1 MGAHNGFRRQRG
13 VKIAFVTLGCKLNYA
28 ETSTYERD
36 FASAGLEPVS
46 WKDGADVFVVNTCTV
61 TATANKKSRSEIR
74 KLHRIN
80 PNAPIIVTGCYAQMK
95 PEEVGAIEGV
105 KMVVGTEDKAVLVER
120 TLGLLG
126 AEGFAQSGQV
136 DSSGQVNTAVT
147 ERSNIFGAYSS
158 GERTRSF
165 LKVQDGCDNFCRYCI
180 VPYARGRSRNIPICQ
195 AVKYAQEIAAKGIKE
210 IVLTGV
216 NTGDFGRST
225 GESFLDLLKALNGVD
240 GIERYRISSIEPN
253 LLTNDIIDWIA
264 SGTKFQPHFHIPL
277 QVGCDELLSSM
288 GRKYSTSE
296 FAEKIEY
303 IRHAMEGPGKPLVF
317 FGIDVMA
324 GLPGENEELFCK
336 SYNFLEQIKPAFIHI
351 FPYSKRPGTPAAVMP
366 GQTSPQVKASRVA
379 RLEELSSRL
388 HSEFIEANKGI
399 CERVLWES
407 REKDGTMAGYTGNYI
422 RLSRPYE
429 KNKVNTIENIVI

>member
-1 MGAHNGFRRQRG
+1 

>member
-1 MGAHNGFRRQRG
+1 

-46 WKDGADVFVVNTCTV
+46 WRNSADVFVVNTCTV

-126 AEGFAQSGQV
+126 LASGGKEAGQDSGVLKCSRQAESGTKGFAVAGMP
-136 DSSGQVNTAVT
+136 
-147 ERSNIFGAYSS
+147 SNIFGAYSS

-225 GESFLDLLKALNGVD
+225 GESFLDLLKALNGVN

-296 FAEKIEY
+296 FAEKIKY

-324 GLPGENEELFCK
+324 GLPGESEELFCK

-351 FPYSKRPGTPAAVMP
+351 FPYSKRPGTPAAVMQ
-366 GQTSPQVKASRVA
+366 GQISPQVKASRAA

-388 HSEFIEANKGI
+388 HSDFIEANRGI
-399 CERVLWES
+399 RERVLWES
-407 REKDGTMAGYTGNYI
+407 HEKDGTMAGYTGNYI

-429 KNKVNTIENIVI
+429 KNKVNTIEEVVI

>member
-1 MGAHNGFRRQRG
+1 M
-13 VKIAFVTLGCKLNYA
+13 KIAFVTLGCKLNYA

-46 WKDGADVFVVNTCTV
+46 LKDGADVFVVNTCTV

-136 DSSGQVNTAVT
+136 DSSGQVNTAET

-216 NTGDFGRST
+216 NTGDFGLST

-264 SGTKFQPHFHIPL
+264 SDTKFQPHFHIPL